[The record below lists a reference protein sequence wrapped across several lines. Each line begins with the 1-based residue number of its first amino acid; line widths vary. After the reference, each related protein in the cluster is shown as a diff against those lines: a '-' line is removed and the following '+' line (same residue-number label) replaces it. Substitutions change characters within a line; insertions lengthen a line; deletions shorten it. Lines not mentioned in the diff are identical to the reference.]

1 MFDKI
6 LIANRGEIAL
16 RIIRACREM
25 GIETVA
31 VHSTA
36 DAEAMHVRL
45 ADASVCI
52 GPPPAAKS
60 YLNKVAILAAAEITA
75 ADAIHPGYGFLSEN
89 ADFAQMVIEHGFVF
103 IGPKPEHIRLM
114 GDKVAAKAA
123 MRRQGLPVVPG
134 TDGPI
139 THEVMARDAAE
150 AIGYPVMIKA
160 VAGGG
165 GRGMVVAGDE
175 VELLE
180 GLRLARRE
188 AAAGFGDDRVY
199 LEKFLARPRHIEFQ
213 ILADDYGRCIH
224 LGERECSVQRRHQ
237 KVIEEAPSTILDAAT
252 RAEFGAKV
260 AGALGRLGYRGVGT
274 AEFLYQD
281 GEFHFIEINTRL
293 QVEHPVTEFV
303 TGIDLVR
310 AQISVAAGEPLGF
323 EQAEVRFDGHAIECR
338 INAEDPVSLLPSPGT
353 VATYHPPGGPGV
365 RVDSALYAGAV
376 VPPYYDNLIA
386 KLIVHDRSRAACLER
401 LRRALAEYVIVGLP
415 TSIPLLQAIADDP
428 VFVEGDYHIGWLAE
442 FLEVW
447 QARSRRA

>member
-6 LIANRGEIAL
+6 LIANRGEVAL
-16 RIIRACREM
+16 RILRACREM

-52 GPPPAAKS
+52 GPPPAAES
-60 YLNKVAILAAAEITA
+60 YLNKVAILAAAEISG

-89 ADFAQMVIEHGFVF
+89 ADFAQMVVEHGFAF

-123 MRRQGLPVVPG
+123 MRRLGIPVVPG
-134 TDGPI
+134 SEGPVS
-139 THEVMARDAAE
+139 HEVMARDAAD
-150 AIGYPVMIKA
+150 AIGYPVLIKA

-165 GRGMVVAGDE
+165 GRGMVVAKDE
-175 VELLE
+175 AELLE

-199 LEKFLARPRHIEFQ
+199 LEKYLARPRHIEFQ
-213 ILADDYGRCIH
+213 ILADHGGRCIH

-237 KVIEEAPSTILDAAT
+237 KVIEEAPSTVLDAKT
-252 RAEFGAKV
+252 RAEFGARV
-260 AGALGRLGYRGVGT
+260 AAALGRIGYRGLGT

-281 GEFHFIEINTRL
+281 GEVHFIEVNTRL

-310 AQISVAAGEPLGF
+310 AQIRVAADEPLGLA
-323 EQAEVRFDGHAIECR
+323 QADVRFEGHAIECR
-338 INAEDPVSLLPSPGT
+338 ITAEDPVSLMPSPGT

-365 RVDSALYAGAV
+365 RVDSALYAGAG
-376 VPPYYDNLIA
+376 VPPYYDSLIA
-386 KLIVHDRSRAACLER
+386 KLIVHDHSRSACLER

-415 TSIPLLQAIADDP
+415 TTIPLLQAIADDP
-428 VFVEGDYHIGWLAE
+428 VFVEGDYHINWLAE

-447 QARSRRA
+447 QSRSR